1 MKGDSEQLTRG
12 ATGSSYSGST
22 QACDL
27 VENLK
32 YDVPNSGTLV
42 AKSNDAGSASVA
54 GDKLGR
60 MHAA

>member
-1 MKGDSEQLTRG
+1 MKGDEFG
-12 ATGSSYSGST
+12 AADQRSHWQPELILG
-22 QACDL
+22 L